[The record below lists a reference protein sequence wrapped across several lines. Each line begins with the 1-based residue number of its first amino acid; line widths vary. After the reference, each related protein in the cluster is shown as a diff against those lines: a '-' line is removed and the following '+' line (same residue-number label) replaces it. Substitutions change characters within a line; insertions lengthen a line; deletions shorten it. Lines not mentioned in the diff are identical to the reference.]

1 MRWDGI
7 NKEGEISLI
16 LFLFVF
22 FRQNERSGFV
32 GFVWAIEANDTKS
45 QNHAVY
51 LPSLSDKLPW
61 QNQYS
66 FVNIETMLNIYIY
79 ILLNLNR

>member
-16 LFLFVF
+16 LFLFGF

-32 GFVWAIEANDTKS
+32 SFVWAIEANVTKS

-51 LPSLSDKLPW
+51 LPSLSEQAALAE
-61 QNQYS
+61 S
-66 FVNIETMLNIYIY
+66 VFFC
-79 ILLNLNR
+79 